1 MVIAIVTAGC
11 GSAKMRV
18 KNQTET
24 VFENGIRVIQT
35 KEIWTASRS
44 LFDNSQ
50 TADKIRV
57 SNSEKSQSVGLSGF
71 ENTSSGT
78 NAVEALKS
86 IDSILGKLSPK

>member
-1 MVIAIVTAGC
+1 
-11 GSAKMRV
+11 MRV

-24 VFENGIRVIQT
+24 IFENGVRVIQS

-78 NAVEALKS
+78 NAVEALKQ
-86 IDSILGKLSPK
+86 IDNILGKLSPK

>member
-1 MVIAIVTAGC
+1 
-11 GSAKMRV
+11 MRV
-18 KNQTET
+18 NNRTET
-24 VFENGIRVIQT
+24 IFENGVRVIQS

-57 SNSEKSQSVGLSGF
+57 SNSEKTQSVGLSGF

-86 IDSILGKLSPK
+86 LDSILGKIR